1 MKDYLDTPIFIQNFN
16 QLTYL
21 KKQVSWFLQ
30 AGYRKIVI
38 IDNASSYPP
47 LLRYYNEL
55 EPSGSVCI
63 IRRTDKSGKLALWKE
78 GILQRLN
85 ISEEFVYTS
94 SDIVP
99 DECCPGDVVAYL
111 ASQLRNHG
119 QIFKIG
125 LGLRIDDLPETYAF
139 RREVLVWEG
148 RFWRAPV
155 ARGMFMAPIDAT
167 FALYRAG
174 SEFALT
180 PALRTGWP
188 YLARHEPWYA
198 DPAHPSPEELY
209 YRASLP
215 PERGTWGRDVLP
227 NRMASKVK
235 HFGSRR
241 PTLVHLAC
249 GRDVL
254 PGWINVDSNLDLG
267 ADVIFDQ
274 RNCRGQRLPLADDS
288 VDGFLMMHGFAEM
301 DSVWALMGELHRA
314 AKPGGRFVARMPAAF
329 FKERWSRYAR
339 KQAFAAAD
347 WQAKRIRFV
356 VDQDAT
362 GMMGDGAMFKRGD
375 LDGRIVSDVIV
386 ELHAIKPSRPRGARI
401 DDRPARVI
409 AETAVDLESTF

>member
-1 MKDYLDTPIFIQNFN
+1 MRDYLNTPIFIQNFN

-30 AGYRKIVI
+30 AGYRNIVI

-47 LLRYYNEL
+47 LLRYYEEL
-55 EPSGSVCI
+55 GPSGSVRI
-63 IRRTDKSGKLALWKE
+63 IRRTETNGKLALWKE
-78 GILQRLN
+78 GILQQLN
-85 ISEEFVYTS
+85 IAEEFVFTS

-99 DECCPGDVVAYL
+99 DRCCPGDVVAYL

-125 LGLRIDDLPETYAF
+125 LGLRVDDLPESYAF
-139 RREVLVWEG
+139 RPEVLVWES

-155 ARGMFMAPIDAT
+155 ARGLFMAPIDAT

-188 YLARHEPWYA
+188 YVARHEPWYA
-198 DPAHPSPEELY
+198 DSAHPSPEELY
-209 YRASLP
+209 YRATLP

-267 ADVIFDQ
+267 ADAFFDQ
-274 RNCRGQRLPLADDS
+274 RNCREQRLSIADGS
-288 VDGFLMMHGFAEM
+288 VDGFFMMHGFAEI
-301 DSVWALMGELHRA
+301 DSISALMQELHRA
-314 AKPGGRFVARMPAAF
+314 AKPGGRFIARMPAAF
-329 FKERWSRYAR
+329 FKERWCRYAR

-347 WQAKRIRFV
+347 WQATRIRFV
-356 VDQDAT
+356 VESDTAETIGDDALF
-362 GMMGDGAMFKRGD
+362 DRGE
-375 LDGRIVSDVIV
+375 LANRIVSDVIV
-386 ELHAIKPSRPRGARI
+386 DLCAIKPSRPKEARI
-401 DDRPARVI
+401 GDRPVRVF
-409 AETAVDLESTF
+409 AETAIDPESTF